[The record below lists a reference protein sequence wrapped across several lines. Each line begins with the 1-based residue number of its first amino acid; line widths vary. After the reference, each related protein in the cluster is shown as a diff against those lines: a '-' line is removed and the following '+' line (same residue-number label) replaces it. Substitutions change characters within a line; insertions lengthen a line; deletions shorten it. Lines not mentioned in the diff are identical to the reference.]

1 MHFAGKKIVVIGM
14 GKTGIA
20 TALFLGKQGAKVTVT
35 DEKPFD
41 QWSAEFELIAKEK
54 WLEIG
59 KYNVDVLASAR
70 MVIPSP
76 GVLPYNDLLVA
87 ALKKKIP
94 VISEIELAYRFL
106 KIPLIAVTGT
116 NGKTTTTTLLG
127 EILKH
132 SGKKIFVG
140 GNIGTPLIGYMES
153 SNKDDFV
160 VAEISS
166 FQLQWVD
173 KFHPFIAM
181 LLNVTS
187 DHFNYH
193 GSFAEYRRI
202 KARVFAR
209 QDKNDIA
216 ILNAADPAQEGIEKN
231 IRSKIVKFSS
241 SDELKSGIFLKNNT
255 IIFRMP
261 DNGEEQYPLSMIKIS
276 GLHNVENVMAAII
289 AARFC
294 RCSPESIIASI
305 ADFRGL
311 PHRIEFAGE
320 KNSVKFYDDSKGT
333 NVGSVIRALDTFAQP
348 VILLLGG
355 RDKDGDFETLK
366 PLLPTKTKKVIL
378 FGEAQ
383 NRIASL
389 IGETVPVLKKLKL
402 GEAIEIA
409 YKNSQPGDVILL
421 SPGCASFD
429 EFTDYKERG
438 DFFKKAVRDL

>member
-59 KYNVDVLASAR
+59 KYNADILADAG

-76 GVLPYNDLLVA
+76 GVPPYNDLLVA

-94 VISEIELAYRFL
+94 IISEIELAYRFL

-140 GNIGTPLIGYMES
+140 GNIGTPLIGYVES

-216 ILNAADPAQEGIEKN
+216 ILNAADQAQEGIEEN

-241 SDELKSGIFLKNNT
+241 SNELKSGIFLKNNT

-261 DNGEEQYPLSMIKIS
+261 DNGEEQYPLSMIKLP
-276 GLHNVENVMAAII
+276 GLHNAENVMAAIV

-294 RCSPESIIASI
+294 GCSPEIIIASI

-333 NVGSVIRALDTFAQP
+333 NVGSVIRALDTFAKP

-355 RDKDGDFETLK
+355 RDKDGDFETLM

-383 NRIASL
+383 KRIASL
-389 IGETVPVLKKLKL
+389 IGESVPVLKKLKL

-438 DFFKKAVRDL
+438 DFFKKVVRDL

>member
-1 MHFAGKKIVVIGM
+1 
-14 GKTGIA
+14 
-20 TALFLGKQGAKVTVT
+20 
-35 DEKPFD
+35 
-41 QWSAEFELIAKEK
+41 
-54 WLEIG
+54 
-59 KYNVDVLASAR
+59 
-70 MVIPSP
+70 
-76 GVLPYNDLLVA
+76 
-87 ALKKKIP
+87 
-94 VISEIELAYRFL
+94 
-106 KIPLIAVTGT
+106 
-116 NGKTTTTTLLG
+116 
-127 EILKH
+127 
-132 SGKKIFVG
+132 
-140 GNIGTPLIGYMES
+140 
-153 SNKDDFV
+153 
-160 VAEISS
+160 
-166 FQLQWVD
+166 
-173 KFHPFIAM
+173 M

>member
-1 MHFAGKKIVVIGM
+1 MHFTGKKIVVIGM

-20 TALFLGKQGAKVTVT
+20 VALFLGKQGAKVTVT
-35 DEKPFD
+35 DEKPSD
-41 QWSAEFELIAKEK
+41 QWSAEFERIAQEK

-59 KYNVDVLASAR
+59 KYNADTLADAG

-76 GVLPYNDLLVA
+76 GVPPYNDLLVA

-94 VISEIELAYRFL
+94 IISEVELACRFL
-106 KIPLIAVTGT
+106 KTPLIAVTGT

-127 EILKH
+127 EILKT
-132 SGKKIFVG
+132 SGKKVFVG

-173 KFHPFIAM
+173 KFRPFIAM

-216 ILNAADPAQEGIEKN
+216 ILNAADPAQEGIEEN

-241 SDELKSGIFLKNNT
+241 ANELQSGIFLKNNT
-255 IIFRMP
+255 IIFRMR
-261 DNGEEQYPLSMIKIS
+261 DNGEEQYPLGMIKLP
-276 GLHNVENVMAAII
+276 GLHNAENVMAAII

-294 RCSPESIIASI
+294 GCSPESIIAAI

-333 NVGSVIRALDTFAQP
+333 NVGSVIRALDTFAP
-348 VILLLGG
+348 AGH
-355 RDKDGDFETLK
+355 
-366 PLLPTKTKKVIL
+366 
-378 FGEAQ
+378 
-383 NRIASL
+383 
-389 IGETVPVLKKLKL
+389 
-402 GEAIEIA
+402 
-409 YKNSQPGDVILL
+409 
-421 SPGCASFD
+421 
-429 EFTDYKERG
+429 FTFR
-438 DFFKKAVRDL
+438 RP